1 MSKENLIIT
10 PHIGGNTKEAWEISE
25 KIVAEKLINH
35 VLK

>member
-10 PHIGGNTKEAWEISE
+10 PTLEETLKEAWEISE